1 MVLVI
6 VVGLMIA
13 NTEVSALVVIVV
25 KIGRDIVLGIGQVIE
40 NGPVAGLE
48 CPGFFKW
55 DHKL

>member
-1 MVLVI
+1 
-6 VVGLMIA
+6 MIA

-25 KIGRDIVLGIGQVIE
+25 KIGRDIVLGIGQIIE